1 MASVTERLKKRAL
14 AAQTGS
20 EREVL
25 IALDKLRFD
34 PTQPR
39 KAYHPLDGRIAEKD
53 LAYIDELAASIKVNG
68 LIQPITVQEL
78 EDGNFLVVVG
88 ECRTRAHLS
97 LGLSTIRATVR
108 NDLTSPSRRLVYQIA
123 ENVNRQDLS
132 DEELSL
138 SIRLLLESGDEGKP
152 MTQAAVAA
160 QLGKSEGW
168 VTRFVKFG
176 DEELQRVWV
185 RSGVA
190 DSVEKVYR
198 LSILPK
204 PVQMDILRRVELP
217 EGDSERLEKPLNR
230 NVIDDLSREAKTA
243 KTREAVRDTEA
254 KPKSMPGA
262 PVEPVA
268 AGSAAGSDEGKPGG
282 RVIGDDAIDLAY
294 QEELLAGQA
303 GEKAGVAGKASEAP
317 AASAP
322 AASAPSVYVLDE
334 AARLKLLS
342 DATTDASMN
351 PSMSSEDLKQS
362 PVHCRVSV
370 RNMEALLKLLAE
382 DEDMLDS
389 ARGVRCDLII
399 PGGLAGLIAN
409 RLAGVMVDEQ
419 EVSAVVQSGLV
430 KLG

>member
-1 MASVTERLKKRAL
+1 MDKLRKRASV
-14 AAQTGS
+14 AQAGS

-25 IALDKLRFD
+25 IPLDKLKFD

-39 KAYHPLDGRIAEKD
+39 KAFHSLDGRVAEKD
-53 LAYIDELAASIKVNG
+53 MQYIEELAESIKENG
-68 LIQPITVQEL
+68 LIQSITVQEQG
-78 EDGNFLVVVG
+78 DGTYLVVVG
-88 ECRTRAHLS
+88 ECRTRAHLT

-108 NDLTSPSRRLVYQIA
+108 NDLTSPSRRLVYQVA

-138 SIRLLLESGDEGKP
+138 SIRLLLESGDDGKP

-185 RSGVA
+185 RSGIA

-204 PVQMDILRRVELP
+204 PVQMDILRRVALP
-217 EGDSERLEKPLNR
+217 EGDPERLEKPLNR
-230 NVIDDLSREAKTA
+230 NVIDDLSREAKVA
-243 KTREAVRDTEA
+243 KIRESMRDTEA

-262 PVEPVA
+262 EQGKA
-268 AGSAAGSDEGKPGG
+268 KSSGSDAEGSGAIAGQGDAKPGG

-294 QEELLAGQA
+294 QEALLDGQ
-303 GEKAGVAGKASEAP
+303 EKTGAESGGATSGVSSGSYTLSE
-317 AASAP
+317 
-322 AASAPSVYVLDE
+322 E
-334 AARLKLLS
+334 ARLKLLS
-342 DATTDASMN
+342 DATMDTGFG
-351 PSMSSEDLKQS
+351 SSLSSDELKQS

-370 RNMEALLKLLAE
+370 RNMEALLKLLND
-382 DEDMLDS
+382 DEGTLDS
-389 ARGVRCDLII
+389 ARSIRCDLII
-399 PGGLAGLIAN
+399 PGMLAGQIAN
-409 RLAGVMVDEQ
+409 RLSGVIVDEQ
-419 EVSAVVQSGLV
+419 EVPAVVQSGLV
-430 KLG
+430 KLV